1 MCPPEDGNQPYFQ
14 KTTHTVFE
22 TELLKQ
28 LTAQLTFS
36 ACTFESQAEVY
47 NSLHGYSDQQRLSN
61 FVSNFRRSNI
71 HDRVDGQDWRL
82 NVTRLEDGWFMHRL
96 VSTFAE
102 LGILQDQNFAC
113 YTAGNRRDI
122 ELFCQRAML
131 RISTSPPKWVQH
143 CCNVR
148 GCKEGMVTID
158 GNEKIRRAMCAAPTS
173 KVICP
178 VNHINLVQCCSRS
191 PITGGRHQSS
201 SRFCSEHQHL
211 AKDTTTSTETP
222 LTVSIPRYLIQNS
235 LLTSVN
241 LGALPDSDS
250 DELLKGCRKQS
261 NVNHYFDRTAGVAA
275 MVRPCGI
282 VVNFSEM
289 FSCESPTQMYILIF
303 LVFTFAHGKDIDRY
317 ILIFLVFTFTF

>member
-1 MCPPEDGNQPYFQ
+1 MIAAAFSGKCTVCHNTYHTSYYQTQDDQQYFHPPEDGNQPYFQ
-14 KTTHTVFE
+14 TTHTVFE

-36 ACTFESQAEVY
+36 ACTFESQAKVY

-148 GCKEGMVTID
+148 GCR
-158 GNEKIRRAMCAAPTS
+158 GNG
-173 KVICP
+173 
-178 VNHINLVQCCSRS
+178 NN
-191 PITGGRHQSS
+191 
-201 SRFCSEHQHL
+201 
-211 AKDTTTSTETP
+211 
-222 LTVSIPRYLIQNS
+222 
-235 LLTSVN
+235 
-241 LGALPDSDS
+241 
-250 DELLKGCRKQS
+250 
-261 NVNHYFDRTAGVAA
+261 
-275 MVRPCGI
+275 
-282 VVNFSEM
+282 
-289 FSCESPTQMYILIF
+289 
-303 LVFTFAHGKDIDRY
+303 
-317 ILIFLVFTFTF
+317 